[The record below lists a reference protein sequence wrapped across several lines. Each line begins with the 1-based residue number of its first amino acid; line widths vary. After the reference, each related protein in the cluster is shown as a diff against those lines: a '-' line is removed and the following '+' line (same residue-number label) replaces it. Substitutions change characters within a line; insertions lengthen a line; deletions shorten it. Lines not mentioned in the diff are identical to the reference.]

1 MKTSDVSVLV
11 VDDSDHIRTLFAMTF
26 KKIGI
31 TRIHFAADGAEGVVK
46 FRTERPTI
54 TFLDNMLPRL
64 SGMEVLKEIRGMQP
78 DAVVVIVSAVSSM
91 DAVQEAKNKGAS
103 YYLVKPYMPAKI
115 IEIIQKLLNLERDT
129 L

>member
-31 TRIHFAADGAEGVVK
+31 TRIHFAADGADGVAK
-46 FRTERPTI
+46 FRAERPTI

-64 SGMEVLKEIRGMQP
+64 SGMEVLKEIRIMQP

>member
-26 KKIGI
+26 KKMGI
-31 TRIHFAADGAEGVVK
+31 SRIHFAADGVEGAAK

-54 TFLDNMLPRL
+54 TFLDNMLPRM
-64 SGMEVLKEIRGMQP
+64 SGMEVLKEIRTMQA

-91 DAVQEAKNKGAS
+91 EAVQEAKNKGAS
-103 YYLVKPYMPAKI
+103 YYLVKPYMPTKI
-115 IEIIQKLLNLERDT
+115 AEIIQKLLNLERET
-129 L
+129 V